1 MLKAL
6 KRLLGKKE
14 ETPLVEL
21 TGFRHGLITF
31 RSEEPLSLKAL
42 TVKTT
47 TPEGSFR
54 TNVDIQSYDPGSG
67 EYLAKVKPT
76 DKTLESL
83 DIDLSKIASVH
94 RVLKVSSPSLPHYV
108 GLTEELSPHGLRL
121 STTERLNVGEEI
133 DLKIELDVPNLGK
146 LKATAE
152 VEWSAYKSDDTCH
165 SGLRFRNMGTDQIG
179 KLARY
184 IRVVRGG

>member
-83 DIDLSKIASVH
+83 DIVNDLW
-94 RVLKVSSPSLPHYV
+94 
-108 GLTEELSPHGLRL
+108 TF
-121 STTERLNVGEEI
+121 
-133 DLKIELDVPNLGK
+133 
-146 LKATAE
+146 
-152 VEWSAYKSDDTCH
+152 
-165 SGLRFRNMGTDQIG
+165 FR
-179 KLARY
+179 
-184 IRVVRGG
+184 